1 MNNFML
7 GPAELVII
15 LFIVTVIL
23 VPFWRICTKAGY
35 PGALAVLML
44 VPLLNIV
51 MLYFLAFAEWPVLRR
66 TGR

>member
-15 LFIVTVIL
+15 LVIVTVIL
-23 VPFWRICTKAGY
+23 VPFWRIFTKAGY